1 MLDNSKLQLT
11 PELRKKFPDDFLWG
25 ASVSPH
31 QVEGGTYNQWTKWE
45 LETAKESAR
54 EAEVK
59 WSKILPAWEDVKS
72 QATNPDNYI
81 SGHADKHY
89 KLFEHDFKLAK
100 SLGLNTFRFS
110 LEWSRIEPEEGV
122 YNIEALRHYKRY
134 ISALIEAGLTPI
146 VGLWHW
152 THPVWFEEKGGF
164 SNKTNLTHWRKYV
177 EKVADELDWSEIKFV
192 NSLNEANMYAIESHF
207 LKEFPP
213 ANGGLFKTLITYKN
227 LALAHRIAYRTMT
240 RRHAHLSVGIVHQ
253 MVDYRPKNE
262 SKLFDKLLSWM
273 LNQFVNWWFLKRC
286 RNFDFVGLNYY
297 RTEYI
302 KWFKINGQNPSSPV
316 NDLGW
321 YMEPESI
328 SKVLVETWNR
338 FKKPII
344 ITENGVADMHDKYRL
359 WWLTETMHAI
369 DSARRSGVE
378 LLGYCHWSLLDNFE
392 WQFGWFPKFGLV
404 AVDRQSS
411 QRRVKH
417 SARIWSNWLLH
428 R

>member
-11 PELRKKFPDDFLWG
+11 PELKKKFPDDFLWG

-31 QVEGGTYNQWTKWE
+31 QVEGDTYNQWTKWE

-54 EAEVK
+54 EAEAK
-59 WSKILPAWEDVKS
+59 WSKILPVWEDVKS

-164 SNKTNLTHWRKYV
+164 TKKANLSHWRKYV
-177 EKVADELDWSEIKFV
+177 EKVADELDWSEVKYA
-192 NSLNEANMYAIESHF
+192 NSLNEANVYATSSFF
-207 LKEFPP
+207 LKEFAP
-213 ANGGLFKTLITYKN
+213 ADGSLIHTLTSYRN
-227 LALAHRIAYRTMT
+227 LALAHRIVYRTLKN
-240 RRHAHLSVGIVHQ
+240 RHAHLSVGVVHH
-253 MVDYRPKNE
+253 MVNLKPKNK
-262 SKLFDKLLSWM
+262 SRYLDRLM
-273 LNQFVNWWFLKRC
+273 TRAAGQFINWWFLKQC
-286 RNFDFVGLNYY
+286 QDFDFIGLNYY
-297 RTEYI
+297 RTEYTS
-302 KWFKINGQNPSSPV
+302 WFKLKGDNPATPL

-321 YMEPESI
+321 YMEPKGI
-328 SKVLVETWNR
+328 KDLLIVTYSK
-338 FKKPII
+338 FHKPII
-344 ITENGVADMHDKYRL
+344 IIENGVADMHDKYRL
-359 WWLTETMHAI
+359 WWITETMHAI
-369 DSARRSGVE
+369 DSARSNGVDI
-378 LLGYCHWSLLDNFE
+378 LGYCHWSLLDNFE